1 MVSLDL
7 NHILAAAHQFL
18 LEAEH
23 PLPPQRIAR
32 HLFGPRRH
40 EYPEA
45 QVVVSSLLSED
56 PRFVETHDSCW
67 CAREAAYVKIALEDA
82 SYAVVDLETTGS
94 IVGVDEIIEFGAV
107 VIKGGEIADEFSS
120 LINVER
126 PIPAWIERLTGI
138 RSQDLRQAPRFED
151 LVPSL
156 IDLLSPCVFVA
167 HDIRFDLPF
176 LRWEFSRRAAR
187 MPSVTGLCTL
197 RVARRLWPDLP
208 SQRLPAL
215 ARHFH
220 ISHLQPHRAPADA
233 HAAAEILMQ
242 QLAEVRETGLETL
255 GDLFQLTC
263 RHRTCLPT
271 TELRFA
277 AGAES

>member
-176 LRWEFSRRAAR
+176 LR
-187 MPSVTGLCTL
+187 
-197 RVARRLWPDLP
+197 VARRLWPDLP